1 MTYDPATELQ
11 SAQGAFLLDMHHVIQ
26 VTTYDGKDQYGTRR
40 LSSDP
45 AKTRQYT
52 CLIQLN
58 ERTAW
63 AVSSDTDDLPYIAYV
78 MTIPIGGSA
87 TYAIRAEEQISVVT
101 YADTGMEGTV
111 RRMGTIK
118 SYPDQYGN
126 LFVQTVTF
134 D

>member
-26 VTTYDGKDQYGTRR
+26 VTTYSGHDAYGKRQ
-40 LSSDP
+40 LSTDP
-45 AKTRQYT
+45 AQTRQYN

-58 ERTAW
+58 ERTSW
-63 AVSSDTDDLPYIAYV
+63 NVSSDTDDLPYIAYV
-78 MTIPIGGSA
+78 MTIPLGGSQP
-87 TYAIRAEEQISVVT
+87 YAIRAEEQISVIT
-101 YADTGMEGTV
+101 YGDPEMDGTV
-111 RRMGTIK
+111 RRMGTVK

-134 D
+134 E